1 MKIEKSKDA
10 PDIDLYDQQWKKAI
24 NLMELKNSDY
34 KDAWRKMAEI
44 SILDI
49 MLSKIERIK
58 QLENNYEL
66 SYDSILDNYMD
77 IINYSVFILLLT
89 DRRTFKI

>member
-1 MKIEKSKDA
+1 
-10 PDIDLYDQQWKKAI
+10 
-24 NLMELKNSDY
+24 
-34 KDAWRKMAEI
+34 MAEI

-58 QLENNYEL
+58 KLENNYEL

-89 DRRTFKI
+89 DKTFKF